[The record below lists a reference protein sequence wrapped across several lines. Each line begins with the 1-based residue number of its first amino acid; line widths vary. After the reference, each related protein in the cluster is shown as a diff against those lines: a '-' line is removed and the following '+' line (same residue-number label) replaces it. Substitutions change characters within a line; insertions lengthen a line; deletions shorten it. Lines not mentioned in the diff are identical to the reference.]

1 MAKLIPDTI
10 DFGAYYEQTNASV
23 TVRPASSWTE
33 DLVRRVHPPPRKAM
47 PRMSS
52 TKLGRELEFRPGEV
66 TVWVGYKGHR
76 KTLFTTQVCLDLC
89 ASGQRCLIASFEMAP
104 DVTLQR
110 MARQAAALAQ
120 PDERWLRDFARWT
133 DDRLWIFDHL
143 GNVSLETCVGMC
155 RYFAD
160 EKEGQHV
167 FIDSLQ
173 FVCESEEQLDV
184 QKRFMQA
191 MVRLAR
197 DTGLHVHLVAHAKK
211 PNNGDDGKPP
221 TGYDIRG
228 SSSIPDQAFNI
239 ASVWANRAKK
249 EAVEGGKATEEQLAQ
264 PDAVVLVDKQ
274 RNGAFEGKLLMWWDD
289 GSFRFTN
296 SRTAPLEPYPLWLDG
311 V

>member
-1 MAKLIPDTI
+1 MAKVIADTI

-23 TVRPASSWTE
+23 TVRPASSWSD
-33 DLVRRVHPPPRKAM
+33 DLVRCVHPAPRKVQ
-47 PRMSS
+47 PRMGS

-89 ASGQRCLIASFEMAP
+89 ASAQRCLIASFEMAP
-104 DVTLQR
+104 QVTLQR

-120 PDERWLRDFARWT
+120 PDERWLRDFSRWT
-133 DDRLWIFDHL
+133 DGRLWIFDHL
-143 GNVSLETCVGMC
+143 GNVSLEQCVGVC

-160 EKEGQHV
+160 ELEGHHV

-191 MVRLAR
+191 MVRLGR
-197 DTGLHVHLVAHAKK
+197 DTGLHVHLVAHGKK
-211 PNNGDDGKPP
+211 PNNGDDSKPP

-249 EAVEGGKATEEQLAQ
+249 AAMEGGKATEETMSQ
-264 PDAVVLVDKQ
+264 PDAIILVDKQ
-274 RNGAFEGKLLMWWDD
+274 RNGAFEGKLAMWWDEA
-289 GSFRFTN
+289 SFRFTN
-296 SRTAPLEPYPLWLDG
+296 SRMAPLEPYPLWLDG